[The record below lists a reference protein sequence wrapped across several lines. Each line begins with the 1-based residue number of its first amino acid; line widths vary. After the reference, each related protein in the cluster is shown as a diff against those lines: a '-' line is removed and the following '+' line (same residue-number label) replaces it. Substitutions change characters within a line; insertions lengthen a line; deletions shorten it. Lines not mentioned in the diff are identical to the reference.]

1 MANEIALTAAQV
13 GLVDPLKA
21 TVKSYIAGATIT
33 KGQVVALATDGTI
46 DPADASAGGGYLFEQ
61 VVGVALNGGGAGQA
75 IDVVRKGEIY
85 GFTVSGMDSG
95 DLVYVSDT
103 AGSLSTVA
111 GTVTVIVGRIA
122 PLADKSATEVISLDI
137 NLAVA
142 KAS

>member
-13 GLVDPLKA
+13 GLVDPLNA

-33 KGQVVALATDGTI
+33 KGQVVALATDGTV
-46 DPADASAGGGYLFEQ
+46 DPADASAGGGYLYEQ

-75 IDVVRKGEIY
+75 IVVVRRGEVY

-95 DLVYVSDT
+95 DIVYVSDT
-103 AGSLSTVA
+103 AGYLSTVA

-122 PLADKSATEVISLDI
+122 PLADKSVTEVVSLDI
-137 NLAVA
+137 DLAVA